1 MKYLYALL
9 LILLPTLSYA
19 DFDTKEVQQF
29 QREFDAEHFQIN
41 EGFEKMRHVLLHL
54 MKSTGKMAAYCEIK
68 EHGKMEPNPKV
79 LLDEVL
85 PDLLI
90 HALQIAN
97 QYDVDLGAKYKE
109 RIEFILNRAKN
120 Q

>member
-41 EGFEKMRHVLLHL
+41 EGFEKSRHVSASPHEIYRENGLLL
-54 MKSTGKMAAYCEIK
+54 
-68 EHGKMEPNPKV
+68 
-79 LLDEVL
+79 
-85 PDLLI
+85 
-90 HALQIAN
+90 
-97 QYDVDLGAKYKE
+97 
-109 RIEFILNRAKN
+109 
-120 Q
+120 

>member
-1 MKYLYALL
+1 MKYLALL

-54 MKSTGKMAAYCEIK
+54 MKSTGEMASYCELTSS
-68 EHGKMEPNPKV
+68 PP
-79 LLDEVL
+79 
-85 PDLLI
+85 
-90 HALQIAN
+90 
-97 QYDVDLGAKYKE
+97 
-109 RIEFILNRAKN
+109 
-120 Q
+120 